1 MWTLKLMFAG
11 VLQEALT
18 FGIAA
23 ITIAVLLL
31 AAWFVPSVRL
41 KRVCLSLAAAVG
53 IATFAYGVGVQHEY
67 DRRIAR
73 ERVLERQ
80 ADEARQRAER
90 TIPTVVGD
98 PPAPD
103 CQDAHSGGKPSD
115 PGRPKRVPNRRPLD
129 RLDRSG
135 WK

>member
-1 MWTLKLMFAG
+1 MWTLKLLFAG
-11 VLQEALT
+11 VLQQALT

-23 ITIAVLLL
+23 IVVVVLLGL
-31 AAWFVPSVRL
+31 AWFVPSVRL
-41 KRVCLSLAAAVG
+41 KRVFLALAAAVG
-53 IATFAYGVGVQHEY
+53 ITIFAYGIGVQHEY

-73 ERVLERQ
+73 ERVLEQQ
-80 ADEARQRAER
+80 ADDARKRADAN
-90 TIPTVVGD
+90 IPVVQGD

-103 CQDAHSGGKPSD
+103 CVLPPAPAGSSQ
-115 PGRPKRVPNRRPLD
+115 RVRNQRPLD

>member
-90 TIPTVVGD
+90 TIPPVAGD
-98 PPAPD
+98 PPAPE
-103 CQDAHSGGKPSD
+103 CAPAGQPA
-115 PGRPKRVPNRRPLD
+115 PKRVRNQRPLD

>member
-1 MWTLKLMFAG
+1 MWALELMFAG
-11 VLQEALT
+11 VIKQALT

-23 ITIAVLLL
+23 IVVVVLLGV
-31 AAWFVPSVRL
+31 AWFVPSVRV
-41 KRVCLSLAAAVG
+41 KRGALALAAAVG
-53 IATFAYGVGVQHEY
+53 IATFAYGMGVQHEY

-80 ADEARQRAER
+80 ASEAER
-90 TIPTVVGD
+90 RADAAIPQVVGD

-103 CQDAHSGGKPSD
+103 CIVPTV
-115 PGRPKRVPNRRPLD
+115 PGSAPAPRVRNQRPLD

>member
-1 MWTLKLMFAG
+1 MWALKLMFAG

-23 ITIAVLLL
+23 ITIAMLLV

-41 KRVCLSLAAAVG
+41 KRVFLSLAAAVG
-53 IATFAYGVGVQHEY
+53 IAIFAYGTGVQHEY

-73 ERVLERQ
+73 ERVLEQQ
-80 ADEARQRAER
+80 AADARRRADASVPSV
-90 TIPTVVGD
+90 IGD

-103 CQDAHSGGKPSD
+103 CAPAGSSA
-115 PGRPKRVPNRRPLD
+115 PKRVPNSRPLD